1 MLFRYSFFLCG
12 LAWAASAQNIGSSLA
27 VQVEDS
33 QGLAVRGAQ
42 VTVRSEQ
49 TGAKQEAASSMAGQ
63 ARFASLAPGAYK
75 VTVSRDGFAE
85 AVIEDLALVIGQER
99 SVRVTLRPEEARQ
112 SITVSGEAISTVQTE
127 SGSNSAGFSLD
138 QMQNLPMLGGG
149 TGRNFRTQAYLA
161 PGVAPSTA
169 AHRPFAVSG
178 SRNRNNNYLIDS
190 SDFNEAEGGLLM
202 GRGASEQLIS
212 TEAIEGMQVITHN
225 FKAEYGRQSGSIM
238 SIVTKRG
245 SNDWHGLAFNYLRND
260 ALDARNTFDIAKP
273 PLRANQFGFNIGGPV
288 FRNRTF
294 FFVNNEW
301 SIRRATNA
309 STVQTL
315 TPAQKSTA
323 APAVSALAAMY
334 PDPNVPGTNLFR
346 SSVPTAVDQWSGVF
360 RVDHEFNVQHR
371 VFFRGTLL
379 DSTNKG
385 VSGASFAR
393 YASNIGPKAYLF
405 QHAWTPG
412 AAMLNEARVSY
423 TRFDLNDDFIDPVAL
438 GDPSRNGS
446 VGTVSTTGLSALGHF
461 AFMQRQTAQNTYQ
474 ASDDLN
480 WFRGAHS
487 VKTGFS
493 LRRLQLNSGV
503 FTPGFTGVARFLNV
517 NDFLAGRPASYSRNI
532 GNPYIGLRTTET
544 NLYVQDDWRVHPRL
558 TLNLGLR
565 YEYNAV
571 PNEVDGL
578 IQDRYRYQPDRNNF
592 APRFG
597 FAYRADRDGTTVV
610 RGGYGIYYNVLEL
623 SFVGLARFN
632 PPLISSL
639 AAAQPAFPN
648 LLAGASQSIP
658 SGLVIPDAG
667 LRQPYS
673 QHLNFA
679 VERQLWNPRTSFTAA
694 YVGTLGRKLPRI
706 SRPNGGDALAQNL
719 RPDSSVGVV
728 NVLETAV
735 TSSYHAMQLSWN
747 TTTHGLMMR
756 TSYTWSKF
764 IDEVSDFPTGNQNL
778 AREIL
783 PLDERN
789 WRLNRG
795 PSDFD
800 MRHTF
805 TVAWSYEL
813 PWMKRNRLLGGWQA
827 QGITT
832 LYSGRPYSLFSGTD
846 NPQGSN
852 SNRILD
858 LDGGLV
864 RNGGGARRS
873 IDLGA
878 GFTKA
883 MLTPARGALGTIGRN
898 TERGDSLVSWNASLF
913 KSFAITERM
922 KLQFRAEAFNFT
934 NTVNYN
940 PPDGVLSSPN
950 FGQALTAN
958 DPRQAQ
964 LALRFTF

>member
-1 MLFRYSFFLCG
+1 MLFRCSFILCG
-12 LAWAASAQNIGSSLA
+12 LAWTASAQNIGSSLS
-27 VQVEDS
+27 VQVDDS
-33 QGLAVRGAQ
+33 QGLAVRRAR
-42 VTVRSEQ
+42 VVVESLQ
-49 TGAKQEAASSMAGQ
+49 TGARQESVSSSAGQ
-63 ARFASLAPGAYK
+63 ARFVSLAPGAYK
-75 VTVSRDGFAE
+75 VCVSRDGLAA
-85 AVIEDLALVIGQER
+85 AVVEGLALVIGQER
-99 SVRVTLRPEEARQ
+99 SVRVTLRPEAAKQ
-112 SITVSGEAISTVQTE
+112 SITVNGEAISTVQTE
-127 SGSNSAGFSLD
+127 SGSNGASFSLQ
-138 QMQNLPMLGGG
+138 QMQDLPMLGGG

-178 SRNRNNNYLIDS
+178 SRNRNNNYLVDS

-260 ALDARNTFDIAKP
+260 KLDARNTFDIAKP
-273 PLRANQFGFNIGGPV
+273 PLRANQFGFNIGGPI

-309 STVQTL
+309 TTVQTL
-315 TPAQKSTA
+315 TPAQKTQA
-323 APAVSALAAMY
+323 APAVAALAALY

-346 SSVPTAVDQWSGVF
+346 SSAPTSLDQWSGVF
-360 RVDHEFNVQHR
+360 RVDHEFNTQHR

-385 VSGASFAR
+385 VAGASFAR
-393 YASNIGPKAYLF
+393 YSSNIGPKAYLF

-412 AAMLNEARVSY
+412 ATILNEARASY
-423 TRFDLNDDFIDPVAL
+423 TRFDVNDDFIDPVAL
-438 GDPSRNGS
+438 GDPARNGL
-446 VGTVSTTGLSALGHF
+446 VGAVSATGLSALGHF
-461 AFMQRQTAQNTYQ
+461 AFMRRQTAQNTFQ
-474 ASDDLN
+474 VSDDLN
-480 WFRGAHS
+480 WYQGAHS
-487 VKTGFS
+487 VKAGFA
-493 LRRLQLNSGV
+493 LRRLQSNSGV
-503 FTPGFTGVARFLNV
+503 FTPGFTGIARFLNV
-517 NDFLAGRPASYSRNI
+517 NDFLSGRAASYSRNI
-532 GNPYIGLRTTET
+532 GNPYLGLRTTET
-544 NLYVQDDWRVHPRL
+544 NTYMQDDWRIHPRL
-558 TLNLGLR
+558 TLNLGVR
-565 YEYNAV
+565 YEFNAV
-571 PNEVDGL
+571 PYEVNGL
-578 IQDRYRYQPDRNNF
+578 IQDRYRYQSDRNNI

-597 FAYRADRDGTTVV
+597 FAYRADRDGKAVV

-639 AAAQPAFPN
+639 AAAQPTFPD
-648 LLAGASQSIP
+648 LLAGAAQSIP

-694 YVGTLGRKLPRI
+694 YVGTLGRKLPRV
-706 SRPNGGDALAQNL
+706 SRPNGGDALAQNQ
-719 RPDSSVGVV
+719 RPDPTVGVV

-735 TSSYHAMQLSWN
+735 TSSYHSMQLSWS
-747 TTTHGLMMR
+747 TTARGLMMR

-800 MRHTF
+800 LRHTF
-805 TVAWSYEL
+805 SFAWSYEL
-813 PWMKRNRLLGGWQA
+813 PWMKRNRVFGGWQA

-852 SNRILD
+852 SNRIVEVA
-858 LDGGLV
+858 GALV
-864 RNGGGARRS
+864 RNGGAAQRS
-873 IDLGA
+873 IDLA
-878 GFTKA
+878 PGFTKM
-883 MLTPARGALGTIGRN
+883 MLTPSRGVLGTIGRN
-898 TERGDSLVSWNASLF
+898 TENGDSLISWSASLF
-913 KSFAITERM
+913 KTFSLTERA
-922 KLQFRAEAFNFT
+922 KLQFRAEAFNLT
-934 NTVNYN
+934 NTVSYN
-940 PPDGVLSSPN
+940 PPDGVLGSPN
-950 FGQALTAN
+950 FGQALSAN

-964 LALRFTF
+964 LAVRLTF